1 MIFDTSLLTRWE
13 TLAIAGILLL
23 VAEVLLPGFYLL
35 WFGLAALV
43 TGGLM
48 VILPPLPWEL
58 VLVVFAVLSLV
69 SCYIGNR
76 LYRQRIVPRTPADG
90 DVNQR
95 LRRYIG
101 HEYLAASDIDG
112 SSGRIRIGDTTW
124 LARLEKEGSPVMA
137 GNRVRVIGAMG
148 TTLIVAPVD
157 DGTTA
162 P

>member
-1 MIFDTSLLTRWE
+1 MVFDASLLARWE
-13 TLAIAGILLL
+13 TLVIAGILLL

-48 VILPPLPWEL
+48 LVLPPLPWEF
-58 VLVVFAVLSLV
+58 VLLTFALLSLV

-76 LYRQRIVPRTPADG
+76 LYRQKIVPQTPADG

-101 HEYLAASDIDG
+101 HEYTAASDIDG
-112 SSGRIRIGDTTW
+112 SSGRVRIGDTTW
-124 LARLEKEGSPVMA
+124 LARLEKDGDRIEA
-137 GNRVRVIGAMG
+137 GKRVRVIGAAG
-148 TTLIVAPVD
+148 TTLIVAPMGD
-157 DGTTA
+157 NRLA
-162 P
+162 S

>member
-1 MIFDTSLLTRWE
+1 MVFDTTLLTRWE

-48 VILPPLPWEL
+48 VILPPLSWEF
-58 VLVVFAVLSLV
+58 VLMTFALLSLV

-101 HEYLAASDIDG
+101 HEYAAASDIDS

-124 LARLEKEGSPVMA
+124 LARLEKEGAPIGA
-137 GNRVRVIGAMG
+137 GKRVRVVGATG
-148 TTLIVAPVD
+148 TTLLVAPVEE
-157 DGTTA
+157 A
-162 P
+162 KNAE